1 MKIKKKSE
9 CILFLRYNFSHLKAE
24 EYEMVFI
31 ETEWILYP
39 LQVLN
44 I

>member
-9 CILFLRYNFSHLKAE
+9 CMLFLRYNFSHLKAE
-24 EYEMVFI
+24 EYETVFALP
-31 ETEWILYP
+31 EWILYP
-39 LQVLN
+39 LQALN